1 MGEAMSKRL
10 KLHLSAEAEMEERA
24 FANPFLDYEAAAGAA
39 EEPGFARPPPTT
51 DELGLPFHDD
61 GKPLEAS
68 VQAPGSEDVQ
78 GPEHTP
84 TSRCETSPMT
94 TSGGQLTAAYAH
106 RRDIIPWD
114 YNMDLGIYLEDMGN
128 CEQLQG
134 AKVGSVLDE
143 CSFVWEK
150 AVESDFNVQYSKS
163 NDLHVD
169 VCPFYPHNGIMT
181 KDMWL
186 DHRQDVEIP

>member
-1 MGEAMSKRL
+1 MPKRLKL

-39 EEPGFARPPPTT
+39 EEPGCARPPPTT

-61 GKPLEAS
+61 GKRVLLA
-68 VQAPGSEDVQ
+68 
-78 GPEHTP
+78 
-84 TSRCETSPMT
+84 
-94 TSGGQLTAAYAH
+94 GGQLTAGYAH

-128 CEQLQG
+128 CEQVQG
-134 AKVGSVLDE
+134 TKVGSVLDE
-143 CSFVWEK
+143 CSFVWKK
-150 AVESDFNVQYSKS
+150 AVESDFSVQYSKS

-169 VCPFYPHNGIMT
+169 LCPFYPRNGIMT
-181 KDMWL
+181 EDMWL
-186 DHRQDVEIP
+186 YHWQDVEIP

>member
-1 MGEAMSKRL
+1 MSKRL

-51 DELGLPFHDD
+51 DELGLLFHDD

-94 TSGGQLTAAYAH
+94 TCKINSSRNKQAKRGNKGPGRRLTSGPCWH
-106 RRDIIPWD
+106 IRMEFRESCPIS
-114 YNMDLGIYLEDMGN
+114 IYSTDFG
-128 CEQLQG
+128 
-134 AKVGSVLDE
+134 VWSVLPLWHLSVLFA
-143 CSFVWEK
+143 CPCFSFLQP
-150 AVESDFNVQYSKS
+150 N
-163 NDLHVD
+163 
-169 VCPFYPHNGIMT
+169 
-181 KDMWL
+181 
-186 DHRQDVEIP
+186 IPAFWS